1 MKSWLILK
9 QDLRIEGNLINRQN
23 TTHIEYCRYIDIDFW
38 FLPDHE
44 LITLKHYTFTSL
56 LGSTEELPSVELP
69 TLDEGVTSVEVSP
82 TETATTVTPTV
93 IVEGPASTVDH
104 NVGPVSR
111 RRRSLNNCED
121 ACYEI
126 SLVQFE
132 MSFDLETSNFRIEN
146 EDELLFSKIV
156 NLSEMMVDE
165 EVEVYF
171 EPNENFFAGVS
182 KIRYESIPRQ
192 YSSLPKRKNE

>member
-1 MKSWLILK
+1 MN

-38 FLPDHE
+38 FLPDSVYEE
-44 LITLKHYTFTSL
+44 LITVKHYTSL
-56 LGSTEELPSVELP
+56 LGSSEELPSTELP
-69 TLDEGVTSVEVSP
+69 KLDEGVTSVEVSP
-82 TETATTVTPTV
+82 TETATTVTPTA
-93 IVEGPASTVDH
+93 ILEGPASTVDH

-132 MSFDLETSNFRIEN
+132 MSFDLETSNFKIEN